1 MSTDNDF
8 VARLRIRWDAMGD
21 MANDER
27 AAAATEIE
35 SLRSSQ
41 REMMRTIATLRAERD
56 EARRE
61 WCIQSIEA
69 QTGNRA
75 PVEMLAKKL
84 AEDIRGWDCYK
95 EVKP

>member
-35 SLRSSQ
+35 RLRK
-41 REMMRTIATLRAERD
+41 ERD

-61 WCIQSIEA
+61 VCKLEA
-69 QTGNRA
+69 ELPEDRVRVWNAARS
-75 PVEMLAKKL
+75 PNDLAAK
-84 AEDIRGWDCYK
+84 RGWDCFDRSKYAK
-95 EVKP
+95 RRKPIAK

>member
-1 MSTDNDF
+1 MDDPKEQGMSNDF
-8 VARLRIRWDAMGD
+8 VARLRIRWEAMGD

-56 EARRE
+56 ELRE
-61 WCIQSIEA
+61 RLKRSNHA
-69 QTGNRA
+69 LDALAGYAA
-75 PVEMLAKKL
+75 PE
-84 AEDIRGWDCYK
+84 
-95 EVKP
+95 